1 MDTSEKKKAY
11 APSTEEIFGQPVSLE
26 KGSRF
31 MNMPCYFF
39 EEAIL
44 VVARSDEP
52 TTFIGKQPMG
62 LLAFQ
67 ESYSFLRDT
76 AWGAYYLAREQVVRA
91 VMGEKLNLYGIIW
104 QDDAANLGCRNVFPI
119 PPKKIDDTNIFDEDE
134 DTRIQGIMFDELVIE
149 AAQLEELFA
158 FGPKMSE
165 LKYGA
170 TTSRSAD
177 GADLQGPLPKIGR
190 PRKWDWERILSE
202 VVLLANTPDGL
213 PEKQSDL
220 ETWVCARCRELFNEE
235 PALSQIRKKV
245 APIYQAI
252 RSKGS

>member
-1 MDTSEKKKAY
+1 M
-11 APSTEEIFGQPVSLE
+11 
-26 KGSRF
+26 
-31 MNMPCYFF
+31 
-39 EEAIL
+39 
-44 VVARSDEP
+44 
-52 TTFIGKQPMG
+52 
-62 LLAFQ
+62 
-67 ESYSFLRDT
+67 
-76 AWGAYYLAREQVVRA
+76 
-91 VMGEKLNLYGIIW
+91 
-104 QDDAANLGCRNVFPI
+104 
-119 PPKKIDDTNIFDEDE
+119 NIFDEDE
-134 DTRIQGIMFDELVIE
+134 DTRVQGIMFDELVIE

-165 LKYGA
+165 LKDGA

-177 GADLQGPLPKIGR
+177 GVHPQGTLPKIGR

-220 ETWVCARCRELFNEE
+220 ETWVCARCRALFNEE